1 MPEFVLRRHA
11 VAGINPALAG
21 SSAQIVSEE
30 FGASQNMLLIA
41 HRVNTVAQLAAVPT
55 HYGVE
60 LDLRD
65 RGDRL
70 ILQHDP
76 FQDGEDF
83 AEYLSHWRHR
93 LMILNVKSERIE
105 PRVLELVKR
114 FNVRDYFFLDCS
126 FPMIRQLVKLGERR
140 VAVRFSEFEPVE
152 AALALAGQIDW
163 AWVDC
168 FTQNA
173 ARWPDVW
180 SVAAAIQTVR
190 RVAGTARRPA
200 ESIADYARQLAPFPL
215 DAVCTKRPDL
225 WLASRNRT
233 VAMGPFRNAAVDSL
247 DQFQCG
253 ARHEQFF
260 SIVGFWR

>member
-1 MPEFVLRRHA
+1 
-11 VAGINPALAG
+11 
-21 SSAQIVSEE
+21 
-30 FGASQNMLLIA
+30 MLLIA
-41 HRVNTVAQLAAVPT
+41 HRINTVAQLAAVPT
-55 HYGVE
+55 QYGVE

-65 RGDRL
+65 RGERL

-76 FQDGEDF
+76 FRDGEDF
-83 AEYLSHWRHR
+83 EDYLSHWRHR

-114 FNVRDYFFLDCS
+114 FKVRDYFFLDCS

-168 FTQNA
+168 FT
-173 ARWPDVW
+173 RMPLDGR
-180 SVAAAIQTVR
+180 TYGLLR
-190 RVAGTARRPA
+190 RQFKLCGVSPELQGRPV
-200 ESIADYARQLAPFPL
+200 ESIADYARQLAQFPL

-233 VAMGPFRNAAVDSL
+233 VAMGPFRNAA
-247 DQFQCG
+247 
-253 ARHEQFF
+253 
-260 SIVGFWR
+260 